1 MNYNEIEILGLRGF
15 SEKGKLMLAK
25 PDTNPGSGLT
35 VIVGPNNS
43 GKSTI
48 YEAFRAMSQ
57 SEPPSFT
64 EGRRN
69 KAAGDKV
76 EISISKTDGSNLL
89 LRTTVNG
96 GSETEHQ
103 LSGLTK
109 EQVRFMTLPSRR
121 TFNPF
126 FGKSSYDRATYI
138 STSNLQPVRGSQL
151 DSFSYRLFNIQKNP
165 AAFNSELSKVLG
177 LTPDW
182 HIEQA
187 DSGQYYLKFT
197 NNGSSHNSDGTGEG
211 LLSIFT
217 IVDTLYDSS
226 PNDLIFIDEPELSL
240 HPSLQRKLLNLLLE
254 YSATR
259 QIVISTHSPF
269 FISWQSISVGGQIAR
284 TVKETTGT
292 KIYQLTKPTAD
303 KIIPLLNNLNNPHIL
318 GLDAREIFFLDDN
331 IILVE
336 GQEDVIFLNRIL
348 QIKNQNLNGT
358 FYGWGVGGAANT
370 SKVIEMLKDLGFK
383 KIAVILDKNM
393 GNMIAP
399 LQKQFPEYKFV
410 SIPTDDIREKIE
422 TKAKA
427 AVEGLIDVAGKT
439 INPKHENDIDT
450 LCAEINSY
458 LT

>member
-1 MNYNEIEILGLRGF
+1 MNFNEIEILGLRGF
-15 SEKGKLMLAK
+15 SGKEKLIIAK
-25 PDTNPGSGLT
+25 PDSNPGSGLT

-57 SEPPSFT
+57 TQPPSFT

-69 KAAGDKV
+69 KAAGDKI
-76 EISISKTDGSNLL
+76 EISISKTDGSSLL
-89 LRTTVNG
+89 LKTTVNG

-103 LSGLTK
+103 LNGLTK
-109 EQVRFMTLPSRR
+109 EQVRFLTLPSRR

-126 FGKSSYDRATYI
+126 FSKSSYDRATYI
-138 STSNLQPVRGSQL
+138 NTSDLQPVRGSQL
-151 DSFSYRLFNIQKNP
+151 DNFSYRLFNIQKNP
-165 AAFNSELSKVLG
+165 ASFNSELSKVLG
-177 LTPDW
+177 YTPAW
-182 HIEQA
+182 HIEQG

-226 PNDLIFIDEPELSL
+226 PDDLIFIDEPELSL

-254 YSATR
+254 YSKTR
-259 QIVISTHSPF
+259 QVVISTHSPF
-269 FISWQSISVGGQIAR
+269 FISWLSISKGGQIAR
-284 TVKETTGT
+284 TVKESSGT
-292 KIYQLTKPTAD
+292 KIYQLKRPTAD

-318 GLDAREIFFLDDN
+318 GLDAKEIFFLDDN

-348 QIKNQNLNGT
+348 NIKEQNLNGT
-358 FYGWGVGGAANT
+358 FYGWGVGGADNT
-370 SKVIEMLKDLGFK
+370 DKVLEMLQDLGFK
-383 KIAVILDKNM
+383 KIVVILDNNM
-393 GNMIAP
+393 QQKIAP
-399 LQKQFPEYKFV
+399 LQQQFPNYKFV
-410 SIPTDDIREKIE
+410 TIPTDDIREKVE

-427 AVEGLIDVAGKT
+427 AVEGLIDVGGKV
-439 INPKHENDIDT
+439 INQKYDKDIDM
-450 LCAEINSY
+450 LCVDINSY